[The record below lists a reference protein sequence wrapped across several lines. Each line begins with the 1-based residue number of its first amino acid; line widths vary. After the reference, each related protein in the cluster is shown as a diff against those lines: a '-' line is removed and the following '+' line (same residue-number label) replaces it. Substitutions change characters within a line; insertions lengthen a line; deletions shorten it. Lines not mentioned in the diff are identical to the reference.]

1 MASLEDTI
9 RDLAARGEISHISL
23 VPSQNGKLFRASFA
37 PCSVFG
43 VVFAED
49 VDPVKAL
56 VKACTE
62 AKIKRRAPFK
72 DGKGNLTDRTDVIPQ
87 SVVDVPPAASVE
99 ADADSLM

>member
-1 MASLEDTI
+1 MVANLEDTI

-23 VPSQNGKLFRASFA
+23 VPSQKGKLFRATFA

-49 VDPVKAL
+49 VDPVNAL
-56 VKACTE
+56 MKACTE

-72 DGKGNLTDRTDVIPQ
+72 DSKGSLTDRTDVIPQ
-87 SVVDVPPAASVE
+87 SVVDVSPTTSEV
-99 ADADSLM
+99 DSLM